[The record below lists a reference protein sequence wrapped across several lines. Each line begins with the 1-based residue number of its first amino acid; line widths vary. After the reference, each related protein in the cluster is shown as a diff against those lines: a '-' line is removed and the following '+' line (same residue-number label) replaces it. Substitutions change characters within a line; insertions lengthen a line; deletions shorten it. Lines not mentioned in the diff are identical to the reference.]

1 MGYSKAAASG
11 SNEESGRHQNQVGL
25 VLHTIEKSPIS
36 GIFLCLSMSTLL
48 NYGAGTRSLQQR
60 VWHTLHIAW
69 ALHLLYS
76 QLGTGI
82 GLVM

>member
-1 MGYSKAAASG
+1 
-11 SNEESGRHQNQVGL
+11 
-25 VLHTIEKSPIS
+25 
-36 GIFLCLSMSTLL
+36 MSTLL

-69 ALHLLYS
+69 ALHLLYA

>member
-1 MGYSKAAASG
+1 
-11 SNEESGRHQNQVGL
+11 
-25 VLHTIEKSPIS
+25 
-36 GIFLCLSMSTLL
+36 MSTLL

-60 VWHTLHIAW
+60 VLHTLHIAW

-82 GLVM
+82 GLVV

>member
-1 MGYSKAAASG
+1 MGYSKAAS
-11 SNEESGRHQNQVGL
+11 SCPNEESGRHQNQVGL
-25 VLHTIEKSPIS
+25 VLHTIERSPIL
-36 GIFLCLSMSTLL
+36 GIFLYSSMSTLL